1 MADIQS
7 NIRIDIDTS
16 AALANIKNLQREIS
30 AFHTAMAK
38 GSAANAAAASNL
50 QKDLIQSLNA
60 SGKFAAS
67 MTNVRTT
74 TESFTNSL
82 EKNKFSLGE
91 YFRYAGASTK
101 TFGKNF
107 AAEFATINKVA
118 RERVKDLQTQYIQLG
133 RDANGA
139 MQSIK
144 VRPLVLDMEN
154 LATQTAINAQKQQLF
169 NQLLKQGSTNLLN
182 WGKNTQ
188 WAGRQLMV
196 GFTLP
201 LSVFGSMAAKTFMD
215 LEKQAIQ
222 FKRVYG
228 DLMTGEAE
236 TNAMVEEIQT
246 LAREFTKYGVALV
259 DTMDLAAQAAA
270 TGLTG
275 AALTAQ
281 VTEATRLGVL
291 GNVELG
297 EAFKTTISIT
307 DAFGVATEDLAKKID
322 FLNAVEN
329 QTITSINDLTIAVPK
344 AGPVVKQLGGD
355 VEDLAFLL
363 TAMREGG
370 INASEGA
377 NALKS
382 GLASL
387 INPTGVASD
396 MLRGFGINIQAIVQQ
411 NKGDVVGLVQDFA
424 RALDGLDPLDRA
436 KAIEQLFGKFQF
448 SRLSTLFQ
456 NVIRDGNQA
465 SRVLELTNATVEE
478 LSQLSSRELGK
489 IEESSTFKFQKA
501 IEDLKAAVA
510 PVGEEF
516 LKAITPVI
524 EFGTKILE
532 EFNKLDNGVKGFIT
546 GATLL
551 FAGLGPVVLMVVGLL
566 ANGVANL
573 IKGIGMISQ
582 VFQKLRGKATGI
594 GTETSYMTEEQLRS
608 LSVAASLDQ
617 VHSKLQQT
625 FTSEAAAVD
634 LLTAAYTRSLNAQ
647 RAFSVPGGV
656 ARGATQTKKYAKGVI
671 SVPGPK
677 GAGDIIPAMLSPG
690 EAVIPAKHAKKYA
703 PLIQGMIAGDLPGYA
718 KGVFLGMPQSA
729 KSVSKNRT
737 AADEVYEM
745 FKKSSY
751 ANVPPTNYGHQISKT
766 TGHSFPIFGLGG
778 VYQKGNKQVF
788 VKPVLD
794 EKAAL
799 AEMRSTEI
807 SRMAHGLEAP
817 QQRIVV
823 IKDPMDVK
831 GIRRFLA
838 LESDLDAKFVNTQPM
853 GVFNEEQYFR
863 QLTASLLRVDKD
875 LSGSNVYG
883 NVVADAGPAG
893 VFNRASGLRDYDR
906 NLPSMEE
913 QAIINLLGIKGGAKR
928 AFAESTLGLM
938 AGLTPAQYHQKM
950 IAEITKVLPKLKQTV
965 ASFGLTNPTEVGLYD
980 DMIRRLEA
988 GLGVD
993 WSKFHAVHSNV
1004 KIATPRK
1011 PKAVPGFSK
1020 GTPMVPGTGKGDK
1033 IAAFLEPGEAVIPA
1047 AVAKKNRGF
1056 IAAMIEGSIPGFV
1069 RGSVNVPQQ
1078 VRGTTTVPAA
1088 SYPIDTAQQQTAV
1101 KLRGYAEAFRQSV
1114 DNGEDIIEEVFAR
1127 LADRTG
1133 VSLQN
1138 FKAELEVVATE
1149 FADMRPGQATQIAT
1163 GKELERKASIVKG
1176 GNVRS
1181 NLVDAKGDLGIDEFD
1196 RAQASANAG
1205 KKAMLEYY
1213 QSIGKTAEEVAGKIT
1228 QAGELHRAHIAEVSG
1243 VGKQFEEGWDE
1254 DLWVAQASFENQ
1266 LSNAIK
1272 SSGPITDL
1280 YTDKLNNLSDEQA
1293 SEEQKQEILRKI
1305 NANLALTEDELQIQ
1319 AQVLRNI
1326 LDDSEA
1332 IAQLPGKAKDRE
1344 NLVASMTANVAGAE
1358 ARAALGPASQ
1368 GVGSRTPEQIS
1379 AAQTRLAAAMSQ
1391 GNAEI
1396 DGRTA
1401 PAPLTDAGRRI
1412 VERANRQL
1420 AEAVN
1425 DASGASSP
1433 SREMDQS
1440 SENLVS
1446 GAKQGL
1452 ESGKDDMFSA
1462 GQQLAASADAGATS
1476 KTTGTRTMGPVPAV
1490 AFSNQTESQKAT
1502 KATGPVPIAHPA
1514 LIALGVSSKNAAE
1527 ANQKNVEN
1535 SSRLSRAFE
1544 NTGNTLTS
1552 LSIGIA
1558 SVGGILSMFGG
1569 QFGEISGVISMV
1581 SAGLFGLIQII
1592 QAVTAMKL
1600 QEVIMSRKKLVVDA
1614 LAKNAA
1620 IGGAVAT
1627 GGFSGMMVAARI
1639 AVTAFLGPIGLVVLA
1654 VTALAT
1660 IIGFSIAAY
1669 QKEQAAIKAMGDAA
1683 FVAADQLKRIG
1694 EIYGFTPKT
1703 GTLETA
1709 FQGGGTTSQDA
1720 AQKAAELT
1728 EDEQFIEDYKAEIEG
1743 VKAAGNEQAAIILQS
1758 IAEGVSASGAPQA
1771 VVEAIVKAIAMESG
1785 KKDLDL
1791 SFSSINVNTDPSK
1804 IGSATSAALDAVAAA
1819 PDVVPLAGT
1828 YGTTTPVDGN
1838 ASIAAGAMATTMAS
1852 LNSMLVNGTIE
1863 ADQFNAEMLEMSEK
1877 FMSLSAI
1884 DQANILPDLKE
1895 KLNATEALEGITGV
1909 TDQFNLL
1916 QVAATG
1922 LDPAK
1927 VEELANALR
1936 EGQDSTDSTKID
1948 AANKAR
1954 DEMTGIIN
1962 NGAAATIELTAAQK
1976 AQAEQEAAIAEGKE
1990 ASLAMQEQIDKIK
2003 EQDLAYQTLIAN
2015 GYSAAEAVKMVSDAN
2030 FLAAFSAEANAEGQQ
2045 AVIDKYKELQGLIA
2059 SSPFQAASKTFSG
2072 GGGAPE
2078 KTPIEKAIEDLKEQR
2093 KQIQETNSAYSK
2105 LRDANLSIGE
2115 AFRAAKDPILA
2126 AAVATTK
2133 VGTQKWRE
2141 LLELIKAVD
2150 AATLNLSNKDAFIET
2165 KNLNDVQ
2172 ADFAKII
2179 PQLSAMGLSLESIE
2193 TVLSNPEMAEA
2204 LAADL
2209 ADGAL
2214 SAGWIAKYLAQLR
2227 RQQEI
2232 EIQIKL
2238 ATPEGMEEVA
2248 SEGVS
2253 NALAGLDALTAEVEL
2268 DFKMGTNKSGKNAG
2282 LINTTV
2288 LEKAIADAQEA
2299 IAVKQF
2305 KLDDYEASLQGI
2317 ADQEEEINKVY
2328 DERLKAIEKANEA
2341 NGEMAARQE
2350 SQLTVAE
2357 ALSRGDIAAAAK
2369 AAQELRA
2376 KEAQQRVEAQRR
2388 TLEVAREREL
2398 GQVRSVD
2405 GKSRTEIE
2413 KQIKDIKK
2421 EIFDIEEKTL
2431 EPAQRALDNANY
2443 LQESINQ
2450 SLTYLGRT
2458 RTEWEA
2464 NQNAIDLARI
2474 KSEAYKQSIVDAIAL
2489 IPQLAAAWANV
2500 NSNPVSLTGPASQP
2514 VNDPPPASN
2523 NNNNNNQGGTSRV
2536 NPKYTEWV
2544 NLETQVRNT
2553 KTNLDNAQ
2561 ATLTRLSKEL
2571 ASLESMGWLGRL
2583 VQGKEGRFQELRKEV
2598 PQWADTVRWTGKGWT
2613 ELSARLKALG
2623 PKPKQYLALGGKV
2636 PSLMRSGGFATQMF
2650 SQFAS
2655 GTDTI
2660 PAMLTP
2666 GEFVVKQPSVDK
2678 FGLSNL
2684 QEINRTGS
2692 LANSGGSVYNYSVN
2706 VMVKSDANPDEIA
2719 RAVRKQI
2726 HGLDDQRMRS
2736 NRF

>member
-246 LAREFTKYGVALV
+246 LAREFTKYGVALT

-270 TGLTG
+270 TGMTG

-307 DAFGVATEDLAKKID
+307 DAFGVATEDLANKID

-329 QTITSINDLTIAVPK
+329 QTITSIADLTIAVPK

-411 NKGDVVGLVQDFA
+411 NKGDVVGLVTDFA
-424 RALDGLDPLDRA
+424 RALDGLDPLNRA

-456 NVIRDGNQA
+456 NVIRDGTQA

-478 LSQLSSRELGK
+478 LAQLSSRELGK

-501 IEDLKAAVA
+501 IEDLKAAIA

-524 EFGTKILE
+524 EFGTKLLE
-532 EFNKLDNGVKGFIT
+532 EFNKLDSGVKGFIT

-573 IKGIGMISQ
+573 IKGVGMIGQ
-582 VFQKLRGKATGI
+582 VFQKLRGQATGV
-594 GTETSYMTEEQLRS
+594 GAETSYMTEEQIRS

-617 VHSKLQQT
+617 VHSKLKQT

-656 ARGATQTKKYAKGVI
+656 ARGTTPTQKYANGVV

-677 GAGDIIPAMLSPG
+677 GAGDIVPAMLSPG

-1088 SYPIDTAQQQTAV
+1088 SYQIDTARQKTARDLELYAQQ
-1101 KLRGYAEAFRQSV
+1101 FRQSV

-1133 VSLQN
+1133 LTLQN

-1149 FADMRPGQATQIAT
+1149 FGGMRPGQATKIAT
-1163 GKELERKASIVKG
+1163 GKELERKASASGKRG
-1176 GNVRS
+1176 GVEA
-1181 NLVDAKGDLGIDEFD
+1181 NLVAAKGAAGQEEFD
-1196 RAQASANAG
+1196 RATASANAG
-1205 KKAMLEYY
+1205 KAAMLEYY
-1213 QSIGKTAEEVAGKIT
+1213 ESVGMTAEEVAGKVT
-1228 QAGELHRAHIAEVSG
+1228 QAGEIHRAHLAEVDG
-1243 VGKQFEEGWDE
+1243 VGKQFEEGWNE
-1254 DLWVAQASFENQ
+1254 DLWVAQAAFENQ

-1272 SSGPITDL
+1272 SSGPIRDL
-1280 YTDKLNNLSDEQA
+1280 YTENLNNLTEEQA
-1293 SEEQKQEILRKI
+1293 SEDQKQEILRKI
-1305 NANLALTEDELQIQ
+1305 NANLALTEEELQIQ

-1326 LDDSEA
+1326 LDDSEILSNLSPDF
-1332 IAQLPGKAKDRE
+1332 IANAKA
-1344 NLVASMTANVAGAE
+1344 TVAGAD
-1358 ARAALGPASQ
+1358 ARAAQGPASP
-1368 GVGSRTPEQIS
+1368 GVGSRTPAQI
-1379 AAQTRLAAAMSQ
+1379 ANAQANLTAAMAQ
-1391 GNAEI
+1391 GNAEA
-1396 DGRTA
+1396 DGRAT
-1401 PAPLTDAGRRI
+1401 PVPVTDAGRRI
-1412 VERANRQL
+1412 VERTNRQL

-1452 ESGKDDMFSA
+1452 ESGKDDMFVA
-1462 GQQLAASADAGATS
+1462 GEQLANSAEAGAT
-1476 KTTGTRTMGPVPAV
+1476 GNRRTMGPAPAV
-1490 AFSNQTESQKAT
+1490 QFSNQTESQKAT

-1514 LIALGVSSKNAAE
+1514 LVALGVASQNASKANEENAQRAS
-1527 ANQKNVEN
+1527 K
-1535 SSRLSRAFE
+1535 LGRAFE
-1544 NTGNTLTS
+1544 NTGNTITS
-1552 LSIGIA
+1552 LSIGVA
-1558 SVGGILSMFGG
+1558 SLGGILSMFGG
-1569 QFGEISGVISMV
+1569 QFGELSGAISMI
-1581 SAGLFGLIQII
+1581 SAGLFGLIQIV

-1600 QEVIMSRKKLVVDA
+1600 QELIVGRKAIAMKA
-1614 LAKNAA
+1614 IEAAKSAMGAAAAGTLAGTLTIAR
-1620 IGGAVAT
+1620 VA
-1627 GGFSGMMVAARI
+1627 M
-1639 AVTAFLGPIGLVVLA
+1639 TAFLGPIGLVVLA

-1660 IIGFSIAAY
+1660 IIGFTIAAKI
-1669 QKEQAAIKAMGDAA
+1669 KEKEAITAMGNAA
-1683 FVAADQLKRIG
+1683 FVTADQIKKLG
-1694 EIYGFTPKT
+1694 EIYGFTAQT
-1703 GTLETA
+1703 GTLDTA
-1709 FQGGGTTSQDA
+1709 FQGGGTTSLEA
-1720 AQKAAELT
+1720 EKVAAERSADEEFLK
-1728 EDEQFIEDYKAEIEG
+1728 EYAADIEALKSAGDEQA
-1743 VKAAGNEQAAIILQS
+1743 QIILQS
-1758 IAEGVSASGAPQA
+1758 IAEGVSAGGAPQA
-1771 VVEAIVKAIAMESG
+1771 VVEGIIKALADAAG
-1785 KKDLDL
+1785 KKNLDL
-1791 SFSSINVNTDPSK
+1791 TFSSIDVKTNPSQV
-1804 IGSATSAALDAVAAA
+1804 GAALEQAMGALQQNPVSGQGTGGAGYRAYGTVDVPDTTAA
-1819 PDVVPLAGT
+1819 PTAETSLV
-1828 YGTTTPVDGN
+1828 
-1838 ASIAAGAMATTMAS
+1838 AGALAS
-1852 LNSMLVNGTIE
+1852 SLSSMNTMLVNGQMDATE
-1863 ADQFNAEMLEMSEK
+1863 FNAEMAILNQNFASLDEK
-1877 FMSLSAI
+1877 TAAI
-1884 DQANILPDLKE
+1884 VLPDLATQ
-1895 KLNATEALEGITGV
+1895 LGATELLEGITST
-1909 TDQFNLL
+1909 TDAFLIL
-1916 QVAATG
+1916 QAAATG
-1922 LDPAK
+1922 LSADEVADY
-1927 VEELANALR
+1927 ANALK
-1936 EGQDSTDSTKID
+1936 EAEEAAKDGTPDDAKTKKADD
-1948 AANKAR
+1948 ARKALNTVVR
-1954 DEMTGIIN
+1954 D
-1962 NGAAATIELTAAQK
+1962 GAQATIELTASQK
-1976 AQAEQEAAIAEGKE
+1976 AQADQEAAIAEGQE

-2015 GYSAAEAVKMVSDAN
+2015 GIGAAEAVKMVSDAN
-2030 FLAAFSAEANAEGQQ
+2030 FLSAFSAETNAAGQQ
-2045 AVIDKYKELQGLIA
+2045 LVIDKWKELQGLLA
-2059 SSPFQAASKTFSG
+2059 SSPFQAASRTFSG
-2072 GGGAPE
+2072 GGAPK
-2078 KTPIEKAIEDLKEQR
+2078 KTPLQEAIEDLKEQQ
-2093 KQIQETNSAYSK
+2093 KQIREASSAYSK
-2105 LRDANLSIGE
+2105 LRDAGLSIGE

-2126 AAVATTK
+2126 AAIATTQ

-2141 LLELIKAVD
+2141 LLELIRAVD
-2150 AATLNLSNKDAFIET
+2150 AATKNLSNKDAFIET
-2165 KNLNDVQ
+2165 RNLNNIS

-2193 TVLSNPEMAEA
+2193 TILSNPDMAEA

-2214 SAGWIAKYLAQLR
+2214 SAGWIAKYLNELR
-2227 RQQEI
+2227 RQQAI
-2232 EIQIKL
+2232 ELQIKL

-2253 NALAGLDALTAEVEL
+2253 NALAGLDALEAQVQL
-2268 DFKMGTNKSGKNAG
+2268 DFQMGTNLSGQNAD
-2282 LINTTV
+2282 LINTAE
-2288 LEKAIADAQEA
+2288 LEETIADAQEA
-2299 IAVKQF
+2299 IAQHQF
-2305 KLDDYEASLQGI
+2305 ELDDYEASLQGI
-2317 ADQEEEINKVY
+2317 AEQEEEINKAY
-2328 DERLKAIEKANEA
+2328 DGRLEAIEKANEA

-2376 KEAQQRVEAQRR
+2376 KEAQQRLEAQRR
-2388 TLEVAREREL
+2388 TIEAARERAL
-2398 GQVRSVD
+2398 GQVRSAD
-2405 GKSRTEIE
+2405 GKSRAEIE
-2413 KQIKDIKK
+2413 KEIKRIKD

-2431 EPAQRALDNANY
+2431 EPAQRALENADYIQN
-2443 LQESINQ
+2443 SIIQ
-2450 SLTYLGRT
+2450 SLTYLGQT
-2458 RTEWEA
+2458 RAQWEA
-2464 NQNAIDLARI
+2464 NQNAIDIARI

-2514 VNDPPPASN
+2514 VNDPPPAAPRPTGPAAPAVVN
-2523 NNNNNNQGGTSRV
+2523 DDTPAIQGARIRKALNTPV
-2536 NPKYTEWV
+2536 VAPKVSKALRDAAGASGLTNADKIESLINAYIAKI
-2544 NLETQVRNT
+2544 T
-2553 KTNLDNAQ
+2553 KAQ
-2561 ATLTRLSKEL
+2561 ANAIFTK
-2571 ASLESMGWLGRL
+2571 AG
-2583 VQGKEGRFQELRKEV
+2583 V
-2598 PQWADTVRWTGKGWT
+2598 TGF
-2613 ELSARLKALG
+2613 
-2623 PKPKQYLALGGKV
+2623 ALGGKV
-2636 PSLMRSGGFATQMF
+2636 PGYMKAGGFATKLF
-2650 SQFAS
+2650 SMFAS

-2678 FGLSNL
+2678 FGLRNL

-2692 LANSGGSVYNYSVN
+2692 LAGSGGSVYNYSVN

>member
-67 MTNVRTT
+67 MTNVKTT

-139 MQSIK
+139 MQSIR

-201 LSVFGSMAAKTFMD
+201 LSVFGGMAARTFMD

-270 TGLTG
+270 TGMTG

-281 VTEATRLGVL
+281 VTQATRLGVL

-307 DAFGVATEDLAKKID
+307 DAFGVATEDLANKID

-329 QTITSINDLTIAVPK
+329 QTITSIADLTIAVPK

-411 NKGDVVGLVQDFA
+411 NKGDVVGLVTDFA

-478 LSQLSSRELGK
+478 LAQLSSRELGK
-489 IEESSTFKFQKA
+489 IEDSSTFKFQKA

-524 EFGTKILE
+524 EFGTKLLE

-546 GATLL
+546 GAVLL

-573 IKGIGMISQ
+573 IKGVGMIGQ
-582 VFQKLRGKATGI
+582 VFQKLRGQATGV
-594 GTETSYMTEEQLRS
+594 GAETSYMTQEQIRS

-617 VHSKLQQT
+617 VHSKLKQT

-634 LLTAAYTRSLNAQ
+634 MLTAAYTRSLNAQ

-656 ARGATQTKKYAKGVI
+656 ARGTTQTQKYANGVV

-677 GAGDIIPAMLSPG
+677 GAGDIVPAMLSPG

-737 AADEVYEM
+737 AADEIYEM
-745 FKKSSY
+745 FKQSSY
-751 ANVPPTNYGHQISKT
+751 ANVPPTIYGHQISKT

-778 VYQKGNKQVF
+778 VYQKGGKQVF

-807 SRMAHGLEAP
+807 SRKAHGLEAP

-831 GIRRFLA
+831 GVRRFLA
-838 LESDLDAKFVNTQPM
+838 LESDLDPKFVNTQPM
-853 GVFNEEQYFR
+853 GLFNEEQYFR
-863 QLTASLLRVDKD
+863 QLVASLLRVDKD

-893 VFNRASGLRDYDR
+893 VFNKASGLRNYDK

-913 QAIINLLGIKGGAKR
+913 QAIINLLGIRGGAKR

-965 ASFGLTNPTEVGLYD
+965 ASFGLTNPTEVGIYD
-980 DMIRRLEA
+980 DMIRRLES
-988 GLGVD
+988 GLGVN
-993 WSKFHAVHSNV
+993 WSKFHAIHSNV
-1004 KIATPRK
+1004 KIAKPKT

-1033 IAAFLEPGEAVIPA
+1033 VAAFLEPGEAVIPA

-1078 VRGTTTVPAA
+1078 IRGTTTIPAA
-1088 SYPIDTAQQQTAV
+1088 SYPMDTAQQQTAV

-1133 VSLQN
+1133 VTLQN

-1149 FADMRPGQATQIAT
+1149 FGGMRIGEATQIAT

-1181 NLVDAKGDLGIDEFD
+1181 NLVDTKGDLGLEEFD
-1196 RAQASANAG
+1196 RAKASADAG
-1205 KKAMLEYY
+1205 KAAMLEYY
-1213 QSIGKTAEEVAGKIT
+1213 QSVGYTAKDVAGKIT
-1228 QAGELHRAHIAEVSG
+1228 QAGELHRAHIAEVDG
-1243 VGKQFEEGWDE
+1243 VGKQFEEGWNE

-1272 SSGPITDL
+1272 SSGPITNL
-1280 YTDKLNNLSDEQA
+1280 YTDKLNNLSEEQA
-1293 SEEQKQEILRKI
+1293 SEEQKREILRKI

-1326 LDDSEA
+1326 LNDTEA
-1332 IAQLPGKAKDRE
+1332 IAQLPGKPKDRE

-1358 ARAALGPASQ
+1358 ARADLGPASQ
-1368 GVGSRTPEQIS
+1368 GVGSRTPQQIS
-1379 AAQTRLAAAMSQ
+1379 AAQAGLTAAMTR
-1391 GNAEI
+1391 GNAEA
-1396 DGRTA
+1396 DGRAT
-1401 PAPLTDAGRRI
+1401 PVPVTDAGRRI
-1412 VERANRQL
+1412 VERVNRQL
-1420 AEAVN
+1420 ADSVN

-1476 KTTGTRTMGPVPAV
+1476 RTTGTRTMGPVPAV

-1514 LIALGVSSKNAAE
+1514 LVALGVSSQNASK
-1527 ANQKNVEN
+1527 ANQEN
-1535 SSRLSRAFE
+1535 AERSSKLGRAFE

-1558 SVGGILSMFGG
+1558 SVSGILSMFGG
-1569 QFGEISGVISMV
+1569 QFGELSGVISMI
-1581 SAGLFGLIQII
+1581 SAGLFGLIQIV
-1592 QAVTAMKL
+1592 QAVTQMKL
-1600 QEVIMSRKKLVVDA
+1600 QELIVGRKAIAMKA
-1614 LAKNAA
+1614 IEAAKSV
-1620 IGGAVAT
+1620 GGAAAA
-1627 GGFSGMMVAARI
+1627 GGLAGTLTIARI
-1639 AVTAFLGPIGLVVLA
+1639 AMTAFLGPVGLVVLA

-1660 IIGFSIAAY
+1660 IVGFTIAAKI
-1669 QKEQAAIKAMGDAA
+1669 KEKESIEAMGNAA
-1683 FVAADQLKRIG
+1683 FVTADQLKKLG
-1694 EIYGFTPKT
+1694 EIYGFTAQT
-1703 GTLETA
+1703 GTLDTA
-1709 FQGGGTTSQDA
+1709 FQGGGTTSLEA
-1720 AQKAAELT
+1720 EKVAAERSA
-1728 EDEQFIEDYKAEIEG
+1728 DEQFLEEYAADIEALKG
-1743 VKAAGNEQAAIILQS
+1743 AGNEQAQIILQS
-1758 IAEGVSASGAPQA
+1758 IAEGVSAGGAPQA
-1771 VVEAIVKAIAMESG
+1771 VVEGIVKALADAAG

-1791 SFSSINVNTDPSK
+1791 SFSSIDVKTDPSQV
-1804 IGSATSAALDAVAAA
+1804 GSALQQAMGALEQNPVSQQPGGGGTVVRGRGGQYVSAGAA
-1819 PDVVPLAGT
+1819 PTAETSLV
-1828 YGTTTPVDGN
+1828 
-1838 ASIAAGAMATTMAS
+1838 AGAMAGTLTSM
-1852 LNSMLVNGTIE
+1852 NTMLVNGQME
-1863 ADQFNAEMLEMSEK
+1863 ATEFNAEMALLSQSFSSLDEK
-1877 FMSLSAI
+1877 TAAI
-1884 DQANILPDLKE
+1884 VLPDLAE
-1895 KLNATEALEGITGV
+1895 QLGATELLSGITNT
-1909 TDQFNLL
+1909 TDAFLIL
-1916 QVAATG
+1916 QAAATG
-1922 LDPAK
+1922 LSADEVANY
-1927 VEELANALR
+1927 ANALKEAEEAAKDGTPDEGKTKKAEDAR
-1936 EGQDSTDSTKID
+1936 E
-1948 AANKAR
+1948 AL
-1954 DEMTGIIN
+1954 N
-1962 NGAAATIELTAAQK
+1962 NVVETGAAATIELTAAQK
-1976 AQAEQEAAIAEGKE
+1976 AQAEQEAAIAEGQQ
-1990 ASLAMQEQIDKIK
+1990 ASLAMQEQIDKVK
-2003 EQDLAYQTLIAN
+2003 EQDAAYQELIAR

-2030 FLAAFSAEANAEGQQ
+2030 FLAAFSAETNAAGQQ

-2072 GGGAPE
+2072 GGGAPK
-2078 KTPIEKAIEDLKEQR
+2078 KTPLQEAIEDLEEQQ
-2093 KQIQETNSAYSK
+2093 KQIKQASSAYNK
-2105 LRDANLSIGE
+2105 LRDAGLSIGE
-2115 AFRAAKDPILA
+2115 AFTAAKDPILA
-2126 AAVATTK
+2126 AAVATTQ

-2150 AATLNLSNKDAFIET
+2150 AAAKNLSNKDAFIET
-2165 KNLNDVQ
+2165 KNLNDIQ

-2193 TVLSNPEMAEA
+2193 TILSNPDMAEA

-2214 SAGWIAKYLAQLR
+2214 SAGWIAKYLNELR
-2227 RQQEI
+2227 RSQAI
-2232 EIQIKL
+2232 ELQIKL

-2253 NALAGLDALTAEVEL
+2253 NALAGLDALEAQVQL
-2268 DFKMGTNKSGKNAG
+2268 DFQMGTNLSGQNEG
-2282 LINTTV
+2282 LINTAV
-2288 LEKAIADAQEA
+2288 LEKAIADAQEV
-2299 IAVKQF
+2299 IAQKQF
-2305 KLDDYEASLQGI
+2305 ELDDYEASLQGI
-2317 ADQEEEINKVY
+2317 ADQEEEINEVY
-2328 DERLKAIEKANEA
+2328 DERLKSLEKANEA

-2376 KEAQQRVEAQRR
+2376 KEAQQRLEAQRR
-2388 TLEVAREREL
+2388 AIEASRERAL
-2398 GQVRSVD
+2398 GAVRSAD
-2405 GKSRTEIE
+2405 GKTRAEIE
-2413 KQIKDIKK
+2413 KEIKRIKD

-2431 EPAQRALDNANY
+2431 EPAQRALENANY
-2443 LQESINQ
+2443 LQQSIIQ
-2450 SLTYLGRT
+2450 SLTFLGQT
-2458 RTEWEA
+2458 RAQWEA
-2464 NQNAIDLARI
+2464 NQNAIDLARV
-2474 KSEAYKQSIVDAIAL
+2474 KADAYKQSIVDAIAL

-2514 VNDPPPASN
+2514 VNDPPPPAPRPTGPAAPAVTNDDTPAIQGARVRKALNTPAVAPKVSKALREVAGITTSN
-2523 NNNNNNQGGTSRV
+2523 NDRA
-2536 NPKYTEWV
+2536 
-2544 NLETQVRNT
+2544 ETLIAAFMAKIT
-2553 KTNLDNAQ
+2553 KAQ
-2561 ATLTRLSKEL
+2561 ANAIFTK
-2571 ASLESMGWLGRL
+2571 AG
-2583 VQGKEGRFQELRKEV
+2583 V
-2598 PQWADTVRWTGKGWT
+2598 TG
-2613 ELSARLKALG
+2613 
-2623 PKPKQYLALGGKV
+2623 YALGGKV
-2636 PSLMRSGGFATQMF
+2636 PGYMKSGGFATKLF
-2650 SQFAS
+2650 SMFAS
-2655 GTDTI
+2655 GTDTV

-2666 GEFVVKQPSVDK
+2666 GEFVVKKPSVER
-2678 FGLSNL
+2678 FGLRNL

-2692 LANSGGSVYNYSVN
+2692 LAGSGSSVYNYSVN

-2726 HGLDDQRMRS
+2726 NGLNDQTIRS

>member
-1 MADIQS
+1 
-7 NIRIDIDTS
+7 
-16 AALANIKNLQREIS
+16 
-30 AFHTAMAK
+30 MAK

-246 LAREFTKYGVALV
+246 LAREFTKYGVALT

-270 TGLTG
+270 TGMTG

-307 DAFGVATEDLAKKID
+307 DAFGVATEDLANKID

-329 QTITSINDLTIAVPK
+329 QTITSIADLTIAVPK

-411 NKGDVVGLVQDFA
+411 NKGDVVGLVTDFA
-424 RALDGLDPLDRA
+424 RALDGLDPLNRA

-456 NVIRDGNQA
+456 NVIRDGTQA

-478 LSQLSSRELGK
+478 LAQLSSRELGK

-501 IEDLKAAVA
+501 IEDLKAAIA

-524 EFGTKILE
+524 EFGTKLLE
-532 EFNKLDNGVKGFIT
+532 EFNKLDSGVKGFIT

-573 IKGIGMISQ
+573 IKGVGMIGQ
-582 VFQKLRGKATGI
+582 VFQKLRGQATGV
-594 GTETSYMTEEQLRS
+594 GAETNYMTEEQLRS

-617 VHSKLQQT
+617 VHSKLKQT

-656 ARGATQTKKYAKGVI
+656 ARGTTPTQKYANGVV

-677 GAGDIIPAMLSPG
+677 GAGDIVPAMLSPG

-1088 SYPIDTAQQQTAV
+1088 SYPMDTAKQQTARS
-1101 KLRGYAEAFRQSV
+1101 LETYAQQFRQSV

-1133 VSLQN
+1133 VTLQN

-1149 FADMRPGQATQIAT
+1149 FAGMRPGQATKIAT

-1181 NLVDAKGDLGIDEFD
+1181 NLVDAKGDLGIEEFN
-1196 RAQASANAG
+1196 RAQAAANAG
-1205 KKAMLEYY
+1205 QAAMLEYY
-1213 QSIGKTAEEVAGKIT
+1213 ESIGITAEEVAGKIT
-1228 QAGELHRAHIAEVSG
+1228 QAGELHRAHIAEVDG
-1243 VGKQFEEGWDE
+1243 VGKQFEEGWNE

-1266 LSNAIK
+1266 FSNAIK
-1272 SSGPITDL
+1272 SSSSITNL

-1293 SEEQKQEILRKI
+1293 SEEQKREILRKI
-1305 NANLALTEDELQIQ
+1305 NANLALNEEELQIQ

-1326 LDDSEA
+1326 LEDTEVLNQMPREA
-1332 IAQLPGKAKDRE
+1332 RQSFEAQAR
-1344 NLVASMTANVAGAE
+1344 ATIAGAD
-1358 ARAALGPASQ
+1358 ARAALGPASP

-1379 AAQTRLAAAMSQ
+1379 AAQAGLTAAMAQ
-1391 GNAEI
+1391 GNAEA
-1396 DGRTA
+1396 DGRGT
-1401 PAPLTDAGRRI
+1401 PVPVTDAGRRI
-1412 VERANRQL
+1412 VERTNRQL
-1420 AEAVN
+1420 AEAVD
-1425 DASGASSP
+1425 DASDASSP
-1433 SREMDQS
+1433 SKEMDQS
-1440 SENLVS
+1440 GKNLAD
-1446 GAKQGL
+1446 GAKKGL
-1452 ESGKDDMFSA
+1452 ESGKDDMFVA
-1462 GQQLAASADAGATS
+1462 GEQLANSAEAGAT
-1476 KTTGTRTMGPVPAV
+1476 GNRRTMGPAPAV
-1490 AFSNQTESQKAT
+1490 QFSNQTESQKAT

-1514 LIALGVSSKNAAE
+1514 LVALGVASQNASKANEENAQRAS
-1527 ANQKNVEN
+1527 K
-1535 SSRLSRAFE
+1535 LGRAFE
-1544 NTGNTLTS
+1544 NTGNTITS
-1552 LSIGIA
+1552 LSIGVA
-1558 SVGGILSMFGG
+1558 SLGGILSMFGG
-1569 QFGEISGVISMV
+1569 QFGELSGAISMI
-1581 SAGLFGLIQII
+1581 SAGLFGLIQIV

-1600 QEVIMSRKKLVVDA
+1600 QELIVGRKAIAMKA
-1614 LAKNAA
+1614 IEAAKSAMGAAAAGTLAGTLTIAR
-1620 IGGAVAT
+1620 VA
-1627 GGFSGMMVAARI
+1627 M
-1639 AVTAFLGPIGLVVLA
+1639 TAFLGPIGLVVLA

-1660 IIGFSIAAY
+1660 IIGFTIAAKI
-1669 QKEQAAIKAMGDAA
+1669 KEKEAITAMGNAA
-1683 FVAADQLKRIG
+1683 FVTADQIKKLG
-1694 EIYGFTPKT
+1694 EIYGFTAQT
-1703 GTLETA
+1703 GTLDTA
-1709 FQGGGTTSQDA
+1709 FQGGGTTSLEA
-1720 AQKAAELT
+1720 EKVAAERSADEEFLK
-1728 EDEQFIEDYKAEIEG
+1728 EYAADIEALKSAGDEQA
-1743 VKAAGNEQAAIILQS
+1743 QIILQS
-1758 IAEGVSASGAPQA
+1758 IAEGVSAGGAPQA
-1771 VVEAIVKAIAMESG
+1771 VVEGIIKALADAAG
-1785 KKDLDL
+1785 KKNLDL
-1791 SFSSINVNTDPSK
+1791 TFSSIDVKTNPSQV
-1804 IGSATSAALDAVAAA
+1804 GAALEQAMGALQQNPVSGQGTGGAGYRAYGTVDVPDTTAA
-1819 PDVVPLAGT
+1819 PTAETSLV
-1828 YGTTTPVDGN
+1828 
-1838 ASIAAGAMATTMAS
+1838 AGALAS
-1852 LNSMLVNGTIE
+1852 SLSSMNTMLVNGQMDATE
-1863 ADQFNAEMLEMSEK
+1863 FNAEMAILNQNFASLDEK
-1877 FMSLSAI
+1877 TAAI
-1884 DQANILPDLKE
+1884 VLPDLATQ
-1895 KLNATEALEGITGV
+1895 LGATELLEGITST
-1909 TDQFNLL
+1909 TDAFLIL
-1916 QVAATG
+1916 QAAATG
-1922 LDPAK
+1922 LSADEVADY
-1927 VEELANALR
+1927 ANALK
-1936 EGQDSTDSTKID
+1936 EAEEAAKDGTPDDAKTKKADD
-1948 AANKAR
+1948 ARKALNTVVR
-1954 DEMTGIIN
+1954 D
-1962 NGAAATIELTAAQK
+1962 GAQATIELTASQK
-1976 AQAEQEAAIAEGKE
+1976 AQADQEAAIAEGQE

-2015 GYSAAEAVKMVSDAN
+2015 GIGAAEAVKMVSDAN
-2030 FLAAFSAEANAEGQQ
+2030 FLSAFSAETNAAGQQ
-2045 AVIDKYKELQGLIA
+2045 LVIDKWKELQGLLA
-2059 SSPFQAASKTFSG
+2059 SSPFQAASRTFSG
-2072 GGGAPE
+2072 GGGAPK
-2078 KTPIEKAIEDLKEQR
+2078 KTPLQEAIEDLKEQQ
-2093 KQIQETNSAYSK
+2093 KQIREASSAYSK
-2105 LRDANLSIGE
+2105 LRDAGLSIGE

-2126 AAVATTK
+2126 AAIATTQ

-2141 LLELIKAVD
+2141 LLELIRAVD
-2150 AATLNLSNKDAFIET
+2150 AATKNLSNKDAFIET
-2165 KNLNDVQ
+2165 RNLNNIS

-2193 TVLSNPEMAEA
+2193 TILSNPDMAEA

-2214 SAGWIAKYLAQLR
+2214 SAGWIAKYLNELR
-2227 RQQEI
+2227 RQQAI
-2232 EIQIKL
+2232 ELQIKL

-2253 NALAGLDALTAEVEL
+2253 NALAGLDALEAQVQL
-2268 DFKMGTNKSGKNAG
+2268 DFQMGTNLSGQNAN
-2282 LINTTV
+2282 LINTAD
-2288 LEKAIADAQEA
+2288 LEETIADAQEA
-2299 IAVKQF
+2299 IAVHQF
-2305 KLDDYEASLQGI
+2305 ELDDYEASLQEI
-2317 ADQEEEINKVY
+2317 ADQEEEINRVY
-2328 DERLKAIEKANEA
+2328 DDRLEAIEKANEA

-2376 KEAQQRVEAQRR
+2376 KEAQQRLEAQRR
-2388 TLEVAREREL
+2388 AIEASREQAL
-2398 GQVRSVD
+2398 GAIRSAD

-2413 KQIKDIKK
+2413 KEIKRIKK
-2421 EIFDIEEKTL
+2421 EIFDLEEQTL

-2443 LQESINQ
+2443 LQNSIIQ
-2450 SLTYLGRT
+2450 SLTFLGQT
-2458 RTEWEA
+2458 RAQWEA
-2464 NQNAIDLARI
+2464 NQNAIDIARI

-2514 VNDPPPASN
+2514 VNDPPPPAPATPAPAAPAVVNDDTPAIQGARIRKALNTVGVASKVSKALRDAAGATGLTN
-2523 NNNNNNQGGTSRV
+2523 ADKIESLINAYIA
-2536 NPKYTEWV
+2536 KI
-2544 NLETQVRNT
+2544 T
-2553 KTNLDNAQ
+2553 KAQ
-2561 ATLTRLSKEL
+2561 ANAIFTK
-2571 ASLESMGWLGRL
+2571 AG
-2583 VQGKEGRFQELRKEV
+2583 V
-2598 PQWADTVRWTGKGWT
+2598 TGF
-2613 ELSARLKALG
+2613 
-2623 PKPKQYLALGGKV
+2623 ALGGKV
-2636 PSLMRSGGFATQMF
+2636 PGYMKAGGFATKLF
-2650 SQFAS
+2650 SMFAS

-2678 FGLSNL
+2678 FGLRNL

-2692 LANSGGSVYNYSVN
+2692 LAGSGGSVYNYSVN

>member
-387 INPTGVASD
+387 INPTGVASE
-396 MLRGFGINIQAIVQQ
+396 MLRGFGINIQSIVQQ

-424 RALDGLDPLDRA
+424 RALDVLDPLDRA

-478 LSQLSSRELGK
+478 LAQLSSRELGK

-582 VFQKLRGKATGI
+582 VFQKLRGKATGL
-594 GTETSYMTEEQLRS
+594 GAETSYMTEEQLRS

-625 FTSEAAAVD
+625 FTSEAASVD

-656 ARGATQTKKYAKGVI
+656 ARGTTQTKKYAKGVI

-729 KSVSKNRT
+729 KSVSKNRS

-745 FKKSSY
+745 FKKSGY
-751 ANVPPTNYGHQISKT
+751 AGVPPTNYGHQISKT

-875 LSGSNVYG
+875 LSASNVYG

-893 VFNRASGLRDYDR
+893 VFNKASGLRDYDR

-1088 SYPIDTAQQQTAV
+1088 SYQIDTARQKTARDLELYAQQ
-1101 KLRGYAEAFRQSV
+1101 FRQSV

-1133 VSLQN
+1133 LTLQN

-1149 FADMRPGQATQIAT
+1149 FGGMRPGQATKIAT
-1163 GKELERKASIVKG
+1163 GKELERKASASGKRG
-1176 GNVRS
+1176 GVEA
-1181 NLVDAKGDLGIDEFD
+1181 NLVAAKGAAGQEEFD
-1196 RAQASANAG
+1196 RATASANAG
-1205 KKAMLEYY
+1205 KAAMLEYY
-1213 QSIGKTAEEVAGKIT
+1213 ESVGMTAEEVAGKVT
-1228 QAGELHRAHIAEVSG
+1228 QAGEIHRAHLAEVDG
-1243 VGKQFEEGWDE
+1243 VGKQFEEGWNE
-1254 DLWVAQASFENQ
+1254 DLWVAQAAFENQ

-1272 SSGPITDL
+1272 SSGPIRDL
-1280 YTDKLNNLSDEQA
+1280 YTENLNNLTEEQA
-1293 SEEQKQEILRKI
+1293 SEDQKQEILRKI
-1305 NANLALTEDELQIQ
+1305 NANLALTEEELQIQ

-1326 LDDSEA
+1326 LDDSEILSNLSPDF
-1332 IAQLPGKAKDRE
+1332 IANAKA
-1344 NLVASMTANVAGAE
+1344 TVAGAD
-1358 ARAALGPASQ
+1358 ARAAQGPASP
-1368 GVGSRTPEQIS
+1368 GVGSRTPAQI
-1379 AAQTRLAAAMSQ
+1379 ANAQANLTAAMAQ
-1391 GNAEI
+1391 GNAEA
-1396 DGRTA
+1396 DGRAA

-1412 VERANRQL
+1412 VERTNRQL

-1462 GQQLAASADAGATS
+1462 GQQLANSAEAGAT
-1476 KTTGTRTMGPVPAV
+1476 GNRRTMGPAPAV
-1490 AFSNQTESQKAT
+1490 TFSNQTEAQKAT

-1514 LIALGVSSKNAAE
+1514 LVALGVASQNASKANQENAEKSSK
-1527 ANQKNVEN
+1527 
-1535 SSRLSRAFE
+1535 LGRAFE
-1544 NTGNTLTS
+1544 NTGNTITS
-1552 LSIGIA
+1552 LSIGVA
-1558 SVGGILSMFGG
+1558 SLGGILSMFGG
-1569 QFGEISGVISMV
+1569 QFGELSGAISMI
-1581 SAGLFGLIQII
+1581 SAGMFGLIQIV

-1600 QEVIMSRKKLVVDA
+1600 QELIVGRKAIAMKA
-1614 LAKNAA
+1614 IEAAKSV
-1620 IGGAVAT
+1620 GGAAAAGGLAGTLTIARVA
-1627 GGFSGMMVAARI
+1627 M
-1639 AVTAFLGPIGLVVLA
+1639 TAFLGPVGLVILA

-1660 IIGFSIAAY
+1660 IIGFTVAAKI
-1669 QKEQAAIKAMGDAA
+1669 KEKEAITAMGNAA
-1683 FVAADQLKRIG
+1683 FVTADQLKKLG
-1694 EIYGFTPKT
+1694 EIYGFTPQT
-1703 GTLETA
+1703 GTLGTA
-1709 FQGGGTTSQDA
+1709 FQGGGTTSLEA
-1720 AQKAAELT
+1720 EKVAAERSA
-1728 EDEQFIEDYKAEIEG
+1728 DEQFLEEYAADIEALKG
-1743 VKAAGNEQAAIILQS
+1743 AGDEQAQIILQS

-1771 VVEAIVKAIAMESG
+1771 VVEGIIKALADAAG
-1785 KKDLDL
+1785 KKTLDL
-1791 SFSSINVNTDPSK
+1791 TFSSIDVKTNPSQV
-1804 IGSATSAALDAVAAA
+1804 GTALEQAMGALEQNPVSGQGTGRGGRGGVTSPSTPAA
-1819 PDVVPLAGT
+1819 PTAETSLV
-1828 YGTTTPVDGN
+1828 
-1838 ASIAAGAMATTMAS
+1838 AGAMAGTMSS
-1852 LNSMLVNGTIE
+1852 LNTMLVNGQIGATE
-1863 ADQFNAEMLEMSEK
+1863 FNAEMTKLNQSFTSLDEK
-1877 FMSLSAI
+1877 TAAI
-1884 DQANILPDLKE
+1884 VLPDLATQ
-1895 KLNATEALEGITGV
+1895 LGATELLEGITST
-1909 TDQFNLL
+1909 TDAFLIL
-1916 QVAATG
+1916 QAAATG
-1922 LDPAK
+1922 LSADEVANY
-1927 VEELANALR
+1927 ANALK
-1936 EGQDSTDSTKID
+1936 EAEEAAKDGTPDAGKTKKAED
-1948 AANKAR
+1948 ARKAL
-1954 DEMTGIIN
+1954 TN
-1962 NGAAATIELTAAQK
+1962 VVQTGAAATIELTAAQK
-1976 AQAEQEAAIAEGKE
+1976 AQADQEEAIAEGQQ
-1990 ASLAMQEQIDKIK
+1990 ASLAMQEQIDKIR

-2015 GYSAAEAVKMVSDAN
+2015 GIGAAEAVKMVSDAN
-2030 FLAAFSAEANAEGQQ
+2030 FLSAFSAETNAQAQQ
-2045 AVIDKYKELQGLIA
+2045 GVIDKWKELQGLIA
-2059 SSPFQAASKTFSG
+2059 NSPFQAASRTFSG
-2072 GGGAPE
+2072 GGGSRE
-2078 KTPIEKAIEDLKEQR
+2078 KTPFEEAIEDLKEQQ
-2093 KQIQETNSAYSK
+2093 KQIREASSAYGK
-2105 LRDANLSIGE
+2105 LRDAGLSIGE

-2126 AAVATTK
+2126 AAIATTQ

-2141 LLELIKAVD
+2141 LLGLIRAVD
-2150 AATLNLSNKDAFIET
+2150 AATKNLSNKDAFIET
-2165 KNLNDVQ
+2165 KNLNDIS

-2193 TVLSNPEMAEA
+2193 TVLSNPEMAKA

-2214 SAGWIAKYLAQLR
+2214 SAGWIAKYLNELR
-2227 RQQEI
+2227 RGQAI
-2232 EIQIKL
+2232 ELQIKL

-2253 NALAGLDALTAEVEL
+2253 NVLAGLDALETQIQL
-2268 DFKMGTNKSGKNAG
+2268 DFQMGTNLSGENDS
-2282 LINTTV
+2282 LINTAD
-2288 LEKAIADAQEA
+2288 LEETIADAQEA
-2299 IAVKQF
+2299 IAEHQF
-2305 KLDDYEASLQGI
+2305 DLDDYEASLQGI
-2317 ADQEEEINKVY
+2317 AEQEEEINKVY
-2328 DERLKAIEKANEA
+2328 DDRLKAIEKANEA

-2350 SQLTVAE
+2350 AQLTVAE

-2376 KEAQQRVEAQRR
+2376 KEAQQRLEAQRR
-2388 TLEVAREREL
+2388 TIEAAREKAL
-2398 GQVRSVD
+2398 GSVRSAD
-2405 GKSRTEIE
+2405 GKSRAEIE
-2413 KQIKDIKK
+2413 KEIRRLKK
-2421 EIFDIEEKTL
+2421 EIFDIEEQTL

-2443 LQESINQ
+2443 LQNSILQ
-2450 SLTYLGRT
+2450 SLTYLGQT
-2458 RTEWEA
+2458 RVQWEA

-2474 KSEAYKQSIVDAIAL
+2474 KSEAYKQSIIDAIAL

-2514 VNDPPPASN
+2514 VNDPPPVTGPTAGTGPAGPVDPNAAKRQQLQQQITALEKSIADYNAIISN
-2523 NNNNNNQGGTSRV
+2523 AR
-2536 NPKYTEWV
+2536 TEIEKIKKS
-2544 NLETQVRNT
+2544 NSPADR
-2553 KTNLDNAQ
+2553 KTTLIAAQ
-2561 ATLTRLSKEL
+2561 EKIIKDYN
-2571 ASLESMGWLGRL
+2571 ESI
-2583 VQGKEGRFQELRKEV
+2583 
-2598 PQWADTVRWTGKGWT
+2598 RWTGK
-2613 ELSARLKALG
+2613 ALQEAKTALAAL
-2623 PKPKQYLALGGKV
+2623 PKFAKGGKV
-2636 PSLMRSGGFATQMF
+2636 PGYMKSGGFATKLF

-2660 PAMLTP
+2660 PAMLSP
-2666 GEFVVKQPSVDK
+2666 GEFVVKQPSVKK
-2678 FGLSNL
+2678 FGVSNL
-2684 QEINRTGS
+2684 EEINRTGS
-2692 LANSGGSVYNYSVN
+2692 LAGSGGSVYNYSVN

>member
-201 LSVFGSMAAKTFMD
+201 LSVFGGMAARTFMD

-236 TNAMVEEIQT
+236 TNAMVKEIET
-246 LAREFTKYGVALV
+246 LAREFTKYGVALS
-259 DTMDLAAQAAA
+259 DTMELAAQAAA
-270 TGLTG
+270 TGMTG

-307 DAFGVATEDLAKKID
+307 DAFGVATEDLANKID

-329 QTITSINDLTIAVPK
+329 QTITSIADLTIAVPK

-411 NKGDVVGLVQDFA
+411 NKGDVVGLVTDFA

-478 LSQLSSRELGK
+478 LAQLSSRELGK

-524 EFGTKILE
+524 EFGTKLLE

-546 GATLL
+546 GAVLL

-573 IKGIGMISQ
+573 IKGVGMIGQ
-582 VFQKLRGKATGI
+582 VFQKLRGQATGV
-594 GTETSYMTEEQLRS
+594 GAETSYMTQEQIRS

-617 VHSKLQQT
+617 VHSKLKQT

-634 LLTAAYTRSLNAQ
+634 MLTAAYTRSLNAQ
-647 RAFSVPGGV
+647 RAFSIPGGV
-656 ARGATQTKKYAKGVI
+656 ARGTTQTQKYANGVV

-677 GAGDIIPAMLSPG
+677 GAGDIVPAMLSPG

-737 AADEVYEM
+737 AADEIYEM
-745 FKKSSY
+745 FKQSSY
-751 ANVPPTNYGHQISKT
+751 ANVPPTIYGHQISKT

-778 VYQKGNKQVF
+778 VYQKGGKQVF

-807 SRMAHGLEAP
+807 SRKAHGLEAP

-831 GIRRFLA
+831 GVRRFLA
-838 LESDLDAKFVNTQPM
+838 LESDLDPKFVNTQPM
-853 GVFNEEQYFR
+853 GLFNEEQYFR
-863 QLTASLLRVDKD
+863 QLVASLLRVDKD

-893 VFNRASGLRDYDR
+893 VFNKASGLRNYDK

-950 IAEITKVLPKLKQTV
+950 IAEITKVLPKLKQTI
-965 ASFGLTNPTEVGLYD
+965 ASFGLTNPTEVGVYD
-980 DMIRRLEA
+980 DMVRRLEA
-988 GLGVD
+988 GLGVN
-993 WSKFHAVHSNV
+993 WSKFHAIHSNV
-1004 KIATPRK
+1004 KIPK
-1011 PKAVPGFSK
+1011 PKTPKTAPVPGFSK

-1033 IAAFLEPGEAVIPA
+1033 VAAFLEPGEAVIPA

-1069 RGSVNVPQQ
+1069 RGTVNVGAM
-1078 VRGTTTVPAA
+1078 RNAREG
-1088 SYPIDTAQQQTAV
+1088 
-1101 KLRGYAEAFRQSV
+1101 SV
-1114 DNGEDIIEEVFAR
+1114 DVQGKQVSIDVKSQNSIPKLQTYINNVEAQLENGIDIIEEVFAR

-1133 VSLQN
+1133 VTLQD
-1138 FKAELEVVATE
+1138 FRQELEVVATE
-1149 FADMRPGQATQIAT
+1149 FAGLKAGEATKAAT
-1163 GKELERKASIVKG
+1163 SKEMPRKASASGKRGTVD
-1176 GNVRS
+1176 S
-1181 NLVDAKGDLGIDEFD
+1181 NLVDAKGTVGQEEFD
-1196 RAQASANAG
+1196 RAKASADAG
-1205 KKAMLEYY
+1205 QAAMLDYY
-1213 QSIGKTAEEVAGKIT
+1213 ESIGLSAEEVAGKIT
-1228 QAGELHRAHIAEVSG
+1228 QAGEIHRAHIAEVDG
-1243 VGKQFEEGWDE
+1243 VGKQFPEGWDE
-1254 DLWVAQASFENQ
+1254 DLWVAQAAFENQ

-1272 SSGPITDL
+1272 SSGPIRDL
-1280 YTDKLNNLSDEQA
+1280 YTENLNNLTEEQA

-1305 NANLALTEDELQIQ
+1305 NANLALNEEELQIQ

-1326 LDDSEA
+1326 LEDTETLNKMPKDARQSFEA
-1332 IAQLPGKAKDRE
+1332 QARATI
-1344 NLVASMTANVAGAE
+1344 AGAD
-1358 ARAALGPASQ
+1358 ARAAMGPASP
-1368 GVGSRTPEQIS
+1368 GVGTRSPQQIEASRQALLMEKS
-1379 AAQTRLAAAMSQ
+1379 R
-1391 GNAEI
+1391 GNAVP
-1396 DGRTA
+1396 GGTVPVPR
-1401 PAPLTDAGRRI
+1401 TDAGRRL
-1412 VERANRQL
+1412 VENQVDAL
-1420 AEAVN
+1420 ADEV
-1425 DASGASSP
+1425 DAASVAASP
-1433 SREMDQS
+1433 SKKTKQAGK
-1440 SENLVS
+1440 NLAD
-1446 GAKQGL
+1446 GAVAGVQ
-1452 ESGKDDMFSA
+1452 SGKDAMFSA
-1462 GQQLAASADAGATS
+1462 GQQLATSANSGADG
-1476 KTTGTRTMGPVPAV
+1476 KRKPMGPAPAV
-1490 AFSNQTESQKAT
+1490 AFSSQSQAQKAT

-1514 LIALGVSSKNAAE
+1514 LVALGVSSQNASK
-1527 ANQKNVEN
+1527 ANQEN
-1535 SSRLSRAFE
+1535 AERSSKLGRAFE

-1558 SVGGILSMFGG
+1558 SVSGILSMFGG
-1569 QFGEISGVISMV
+1569 QFGELSGVISMI
-1581 SAGLFGLIQII
+1581 SAGLFGLIQIV
-1592 QAVTAMKL
+1592 QAVTQMKL
-1600 QEVIMSRKKLVVDA
+1600 QELIVGRKAIAMKA
-1614 LAKNAA
+1614 IEAAKSV
-1620 IGGAVAT
+1620 GGAAAA
-1627 GGFSGMMVAARI
+1627 GGLAGTLTIARI
-1639 AVTAFLGPIGLVVLA
+1639 AMTAFLGPVGLVVLA

-1660 IIGFSIAAY
+1660 IVGFTIAAKI
-1669 QKEQAAIKAMGDAA
+1669 KEKESIEAMGNAA
-1683 FVAADQLKRIG
+1683 FVTADQLKKLG
-1694 EIYGFTPKT
+1694 EIYGFTAQT
-1703 GTLETA
+1703 GTLDTA
-1709 FQGGGTTSQDA
+1709 FQGGGTTSLEA
-1720 AQKAAELT
+1720 EKVAAERSA
-1728 EDEQFIEDYKAEIEG
+1728 DEQFLEEYAADIEALKG
-1743 VKAAGNEQAAIILQS
+1743 AGNEQAQIILQS
-1758 IAEGVSASGAPQA
+1758 IAEGVSAGGAPQA
-1771 VVEAIVKAIAMESG
+1771 VVEGIVKALADAAG

-1791 SFSSINVNTDPSK
+1791 SFSSIDVKTDPSQV
-1804 IGSATSAALDAVAAA
+1804 GSALQQAMGALEQNPVSQQPGGGGTVVRGRGGQYVSAGAA
-1819 PDVVPLAGT
+1819 PTAETSLV
-1828 YGTTTPVDGN
+1828 
-1838 ASIAAGAMATTMAS
+1838 AGAMAGTLTSM
-1852 LNSMLVNGTIE
+1852 NTMLVNGQME
-1863 ADQFNAEMLEMSEK
+1863 ATEFNAEMALLSQSFSSLDEK
-1877 FMSLSAI
+1877 TAAI
-1884 DQANILPDLKE
+1884 VLPDLAE
-1895 KLNATEALEGITGV
+1895 QLGATELLSGITNT
-1909 TDQFNLL
+1909 TDAFLIL
-1916 QVAATG
+1916 QAAATG
-1922 LDPAK
+1922 LSADEVANY
-1927 VEELANALR
+1927 ANALKEAEEAAKDGTPDEGKTKKAEDAR
-1936 EGQDSTDSTKID
+1936 E
-1948 AANKAR
+1948 ALNNVV
-1954 DEMTGIIN
+1954 ETG
-1962 NGAAATIELTAAQK
+1962 AEATIELTAAQK
-1976 AQAEQEAAIAEGKE
+1976 AQAEQEAAIAEGQQ
-1990 ASLAMQEQIDKIK
+1990 ASLAMQEQIDKVK
-2003 EQDLAYQTLIAN
+2003 EQDAAYQELIAR

-2030 FLAAFSAEANAEGQQ
+2030 FLAAFSAETNAAGQQ

-2072 GGGAPE
+2072 GGGAPK
-2078 KTPIEKAIEDLKEQR
+2078 KTPLQEAIEDLEEQQ
-2093 KQIQETNSAYSK
+2093 KQIKQANSAYSK
-2105 LRDANLSIGE
+2105 LRDAGLSIGE
-2115 AFRAAKDPILA
+2115 AFAAAKDPILA

-2133 VGTQKWRE
+2133 VGTKEWKE
-2141 LLELIKAVD
+2141 LLDLIEAVD
-2150 AATLNLSNKDAFIET
+2150 AASKNLSNKDAFIET
-2165 KNLNDVQ
+2165 KNLNNIS

-2193 TVLSNPEMAEA
+2193 TILSNPDMAEA
-2204 LAADL
+2204 LAEDL

-2214 SAGWIAKYLAQLR
+2214 SAGWIAKYLNELR
-2227 RQQEI
+2227 RSQAI
-2232 EIQIKL
+2232 ELQIKL

-2253 NALAGLDALTAEVEL
+2253 NALAGLDALEAQVQL
-2268 DFKMGTNKSGKNAG
+2268 DFQMGTNLSGQNEG
-2282 LINTTV
+2282 LINTAV
-2288 LEKAIADAQEA
+2288 LEKAIADAQEV
-2299 IAVKQF
+2299 IAQKQF
-2305 KLDDYEASLQGI
+2305 ELDDYEASLQGI
-2317 ADQEEEINKVY
+2317 ADQEEEINEVY
-2328 DERLKAIEKANEA
+2328 DERLKSLEKANEA

-2376 KEAQQRVEAQRR
+2376 KEAQQRLEAQRR
-2388 TLEVAREREL
+2388 AIEASREQAL
-2398 GQVRSVD
+2398 GAVRSAD
-2405 GKSRTEIE
+2405 GKTRAEIE
-2413 KQIKDIKK
+2413 KEIKRIKD

-2431 EPAQRALDNANY
+2431 EPAQRALENANY
-2443 LQESINQ
+2443 LQQSIIQ
-2450 SLTYLGRT
+2450 SLTFLGQT
-2458 RTEWEA
+2458 RAQWEA
-2464 NQNAIDLARI
+2464 NQNAIDLARV
-2474 KSEAYKQSIVDAIAL
+2474 KADAYKQSIVDAIAL

-2514 VNDPPPASN
+2514 VNDPPPPAPRPTGPAAPVVTNDDTPAIQGARVRKALNTPAVAPKVSKALREVAGITTSN
-2523 NNNNNNQGGTSRV
+2523 NDRA
-2536 NPKYTEWV
+2536 
-2544 NLETQVRNT
+2544 ETLIAAFMAKIT
-2553 KTNLDNAQ
+2553 KAQ
-2561 ATLTRLSKEL
+2561 ANAIFTK
-2571 ASLESMGWLGRL
+2571 AG
-2583 VQGKEGRFQELRKEV
+2583 V
-2598 PQWADTVRWTGKGWT
+2598 TG
-2613 ELSARLKALG
+2613 
-2623 PKPKQYLALGGKV
+2623 YALGGKV
-2636 PSLMRSGGFATQMF
+2636 PGYMKSGGFATKLF
-2650 SQFAS
+2650 SMFAS
-2655 GTDTI
+2655 GTDTV

-2666 GEFVVKQPSVDK
+2666 GEFVVKQPSVER
-2678 FGLSNL
+2678 FGLRNL

-2692 LANSGGSVYNYSVN
+2692 LAGSGGSVYNYSVN

-2726 HGLDDQRMRS
+2726 NGLNDQTIRS